1 MPKRSSWGS
10 IERYKPGVY
19 QIRYPL
25 PPDPYTGKRRQGF
38 ETLHGSKADAT
49 ARLAELRM
57 LHDRRQAGTR
67 MTVSMLWETRY
78 REHIERLAKSTV
90 RGYVSAYNAHIAPAF
105 GSWDLNRLT
114 KRDVQEWLDTMT
126 YGAAKGAFA
135 LLRAMY
141 SFAEDEEL
149 TDNGVMRK
157 RYSMPT
163 GKPPARNVNTK
174 VHSEDELRAIL
185 AEAKGEPWEG
195 AYILSAFGGMRR
207 AEAFGVRWEDVEFID
222 GCAVVHVRR
231 GVQLL
236 GGEVQIV
243 PLKTERS
250 DRDVAIPDPYAKRLH
265 RLFLESLGDV
275 YVCDD
280 GEGGPANP
288 ERMSDAY
295 RRWHMGRPF
304 EYVPWK
310 NLRNSYATMLHARG
324 VDLADVAR
332 LLGHTTPVITYQHY
346 DRPSAEQL
354 AAIVGVLGKQA
365 EK

>member
-1 MPKRSSWGS
+1 MAKRSSWGS

-25 PPDPYTGKRRQGF
+25 PPDPDTGKRRQGF
-38 ETLHGSKADAT
+38 ETLHGTKAEAT
-49 ARLAELRM
+49 ARLAQLRM
-57 LHDRRQAGTR
+57 LHDKRQASSR

-78 REHIERLAKSTV
+78 LQHIQRLAKSTV

-105 GSWDLNRLT
+105 GSWDLERLT
-114 KRDVQEWLDTMT
+114 KRDVQEWLDGMS
-126 YGAAKGAFA
+126 YGAAKSCFA
-135 LLRAMY
+135 VLRAMY

-157 RYSMPT
+157 RYSMPDA
-163 GKPPARNVNTK
+163 KKPARKVNTA
-174 VHSEDELRAIL
+174 VHTEEELRSIL
-185 AEAKGEPWEG
+185 QAAKGEPWEG

-207 AEAFGVRWEDVEFID
+207 SEAFGVRWEDVEFLEG
-222 GCAVVHVRR
+222 GCAIVHVRR

-243 PLKTERS
+243 PTKTERS
-250 DRDVAIPDPYAKRLH
+250 ERDVAIPSPYADRLR
-265 RLFLESLGDV
+265 RLFLESLGTV

-280 GEGGPANP
+280 GHGGPANP

-295 RRWHMGRPF
+295 RRWHMGKPF
-304 EYVPWK
+304 PYVPWK

-354 AAIVGVLGKQA
+354 ASIVGILG
-365 EK
+365 EKK